1 MSQEFEDVHAVG
13 QGGLNVLW
21 SLTASTVS
29 IIIPKERN
37 PDISYGTSSSY
48 IFGKS

>member
-29 IIIPKERN
+29 IIIPKE
-37 PDISYGTSSSY
+37 
-48 IFGKS
+48 KS